1 MANVSIH
8 LCLEKSFYGT
18 TLTGWNFLRLSTY

>member
-8 LCLEKSFYGT
+8 LCLEKPFHGT
-18 TLTGWNFLRLSTY
+18 TLTGWNFLRLST